1 GGGMVRDNQQVN
13 DTIADATALG
23 RVGLPDDVGSAV
35 AAILSDD
42 FAWAN
47 GTRIEVSG
55 GQAL

>member
-1 GGGMVRDNQQVN
+1 
-13 DTIADATALG
+13 
-23 RVGLPDDVGSAV
+23 V